1 MHRIDGYIL
10 VIGLKWIRVGVIF
23 GNICNRF
30 VCYFEQFSKG
40 PQKCFERDGNLEAR
54 PEMMVLRRPNA
65 RPQRQCAFR
74 LHESAVS
81 EIGSPD

>member
-1 MHRIDGYIL
+1 MDPRRGHL
-10 VIGLKWIRVGVIF
+10 WSHSFWIF
-23 GNICNRF
+23 
-30 VCYFEQFSKG
+30 CYFEQFSKG
-40 PQKCFERDGNLEAR
+40 PRKCFERDGNLEAH

-81 EIGSPD
+81 GIGSPD